1 MGRGVRVLLLL
12 GLLHWAGGGEGRKT
26 WRRRGQQPPPPPPP
40 PRAEVAP
47 AAGQPVESFPLD
59 FTAVEGNMD
68 SFMAQVK
75 SLAQSLYPC
84 SAQQLNEDL
93 RLHLLLNTSVTCND
107 GSPAGYY
114 LKESKGSRRWLLFL
128 EGGWYCFNRENCDSR
143 YDTMR
148 RLMSSKDW
156 PRTRTGTGI
165 LSSQPEENPHWWNAN
180 MVFIPYCSSDVWSGA
195 SSKSEKNPPDTQLY
209 LTSFQPGDG
218 RTGCP
223 GHHLKPALLLC
234 ADEYAFMGTLII
246 REVVREL
253 LGKGLSGAKVLL
265 LAGSSAGGTG
275 VLLNVDRVAEQL
287 EELGYPAIQVRGL
300 ADSGWFL
307 DNKQYRRTDCIDT
320 ITCAPTEA
328 IRRGI
333 RYWNGVVPER
343 CRRQFKEGEEWNC
356 FFGYKVYPTLR
367 CPVFVVQWLF
377 DEAQL
382 TVDNVHLTGQPVQ
395 EGQWL
400 YIQNLGRELRNT
412 LKDVPASFA
421 PACLSHEIIIRSHW
435 TDVQVKGTSLPRA
448 LHCWDRSLHDSHKAN
463 KAPLK
468 GCPIHLVDSC
478 PWPHCNPSCPTIRD
492 QFTGQEMNVAQF
504 LMHMGFDVQTVA
516 QQQGLEPSK
525 LLGMLSSGS

>member
-1 MGRGVRVLLLL
+1 MELPYIWSQSVASRQGRHLDR
-12 GLLHWAGGGEGRKT
+12 
-26 WRRRGQQPPPPPPP
+26 PP
-40 PRAEVAP
+40 
-47 AAGQPVESFPLD
+47 
-59 FTAVEGNMD
+59 
-68 SFMAQVK
+68 
-75 SLAQSLYPC
+75 
-84 SAQQLNEDL
+84 
-93 RLHLLLNTSVTCND
+93 
-107 GSPAGYY
+107 
-114 LKESKGSRRWLLFL
+114 L
-128 EGGWYCFNRENCDSR
+128 EA
-143 YDTMR
+143 T
-148 RLMSSKDW
+148 
-156 PRTRTGTGI
+156 
-165 LSSQPEENPHWWNAN
+165 
-180 MVFIPYCSSDVWSGA
+180 
-195 SSKSEKNPPDTQLY
+195 
-209 LTSFQPGDG
+209 
-218 RTGCP
+218 
-223 GHHLKPALLLC
+223 LLLC
-234 ADEYAFMGTLII
+234 ADEYAFMGALII
-246 REVVREL
+246 QEVVREL

-421 PACLSHEIIIRSHW
+421 PACLSHEIIIRS
-435 TDVQVKGTSLPRA
+435 
-448 LHCWDRSLHDSHKAN
+448 
-463 KAPLK
+463 
-468 GCPIHLVDSC
+468 C

>member
-40 PRAEVAP
+40 PRAEAAT

-107 GSPAGYY
+107 GSSAGYY

-156 PRTRTGTGI
+156 PLTRTGTGI

-195 SSKSEKNPPDTQLY
+195 SSKSEKN
-209 LTSFQPGDG
+209 
-218 RTGCP
+218 
-223 GHHLKPALLLC
+223 
-234 ADEYAFMGTLII
+234 EYAFMGALII
-246 REVVREL
+246 QEVVREL

-333 RYWNGVVPER
+333 R
-343 CRRQFKEGEEWNC
+343 
-356 FFGYKVYPTLR
+356 
-367 CPVFVVQWLF
+367 
-377 DEAQL
+377 
-382 TVDNVHLTGQPVQ
+382 
-395 EGQWL
+395 
-400 YIQNLGRELRNT
+400 
-412 LKDVPASFA
+412 ASFA

-448 LHCWDRSLHDSHKAN
+448 LHCWDRSLHDSHKAS

-492 QFTGQEMNVAQF
+492 QYTGQEMNVAQF
-504 LMHMGFDVQTVA
+504 LMHIGFDVQTVA